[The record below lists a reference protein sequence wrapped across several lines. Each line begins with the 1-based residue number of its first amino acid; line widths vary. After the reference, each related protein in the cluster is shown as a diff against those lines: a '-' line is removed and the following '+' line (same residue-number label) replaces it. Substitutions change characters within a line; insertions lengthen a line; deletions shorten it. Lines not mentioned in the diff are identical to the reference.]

1 MNTPD
6 FMLAGRH
13 NMIAF
18 IRFAY
23 RDPYKRAMSLFNL
36 GCRGMALR

>member
-1 MNTPD
+1 MSRPD
-6 FMLAGRH
+6 FMLVGRQA
-13 NMIAF
+13 MIAF
-18 IRFAY
+18 IRFAC